1 MKRIYWILTSISLY
15 SLLSCSNGAKDTREY
30 QTVKT
35 DTVVSAGGQ
44 TSLQYPGKVKAAQD
58 ISLAFRVSGT
68 IQKIYV
74 KDGAR
79 VQAGQLLAELDPTD
93 YQVQLDA
100 TEAEY
105 DAEVARLSG
114 MYLMPEEKVR
124 PLLAHREGIKIQQDI
139 AISKA
144 ADWVAAQV
152 RQQTAATS

>member
-79 VQAGQLLAELDPTD
+79 VHSA
-93 YQVQLDA
+93 YN
-100 TEAEY
+100 
-105 DAEVARLSG
+105 LS
-114 MYLMPEEKVR
+114 
-124 PLLAHREGIKIQQDI
+124 I
-139 AISKA
+139 
-144 ADWVAAQV
+144 
-152 RQQTAATS
+152 

>member
-79 VQAGQLLAELDPTD
+79 VQAGQQGGFPHAGNHRLRQAAGPPAGDCDRPR
-93 YQVQLDA
+93 DA
-100 TEAEY
+100 GRKAGGGVRHPEGEERAGGKPLQFRPGVSGVRLFDD
-105 DAEVARLSG
+105 DAG
-114 MYLMPEEKVR
+114 
-124 PLLAHREGIKIQQDI
+124 
-139 AISKA
+139 
-144 ADWVAAQV
+144 
-152 RQQTAATS
+152 

>member
-15 SLLSCSNGAKDTREY
+15 SLLSCSNGAKDTQEY

-79 VQAGQLLAELDPTD
+79 VQVGQLLAELVPTG
-93 YQVQLDA
+93 A
-100 TEAEY
+100 TRCNWTPPRPNTN
-105 DAEVARLSG
+105 RL
-114 MYLMPEEKVR
+114 
-124 PLLAHREGIKIQQDI
+124 
-139 AISKA
+139 
-144 ADWVAAQV
+144 
-152 RQQTAATS
+152 RQRRNA

>member
-68 IQKIYV
+68 IQKISSFP
-74 KDGAR
+74 
-79 VQAGQLLAELDPTD
+79 QLFYPLVTRQFFCDFH
-93 YQVQLDA
+93 
-100 TEAEY
+100 
-105 DAEVARLSG
+105 
-114 MYLMPEEKVR
+114 EKSEDFCV
-124 PLLAHREGIKIQQDI
+124 
-139 AISKA
+139 S
-144 ADWVAAQV
+144 
-152 RQQTAATS
+152 